1 MGTLGPEGEGEAG
14 PRSEDE
20 NGGGIRV
27 LADAAT
33 GRTRPRR
40 RRRHGWRGRGGR
52 TRNGT
57 RMPSRPVHLIA
68 SNRLE
73 RLVDRLA
80 SRWEADPGDPLE
92 GEVVVVQSRGMAT
105 WLEQRLA
112 DRNGV
117 SFGCRFPFPR
127 HLLNEVAAAVAPDA
141 PADRAFEPEPM
152 VWRILAELDAVVLEG
167 GAPWEP
173 VLGYLAGDP
182 SGLRRFQLADRVAR
196 LFDDYLV
203 YRPGWLLAW
212 EDGLEAAPTG
222 PALPTGPDAAWQAAL
237 WRRLC
242 GGRKPWHAAR
252 LGSEILRRLREPGRR
267 FPGLPRRLAVFGIS
281 TLAPF
286 HLSLLDALACSA
298 EVDFHRLEPCADYWG
313 EIPTRRELAVGA
325 GADDTLEAERG
336 HRLLRA
342 WGRPGREFQ
351 RRVLDFDWDPGEE
364 PPFEE
369 PAGETMLADLQRGL
383 LRFPEPGETP
393 SGTPEPPSAS
403 ASIQV
408 HVTHGP
414 LRELQVLREHL
425 LAWFSEGV
433 EPREVL
439 VLTPRIEEY
448 APLLPAVFGAE
459 SAGGPRIPWSVSDRS
474 RRSASRIAGAFLRL
488 LGLHG
493 SRTESESV
501 LTLLEEPAVMRRFG
515 IDAERLGAVRA
526 WIREAPVWWGLD
538 ADVRAAEG
546 LGDDAVG
553 TWRRA
558 VDRLVLGHA
567 MEASGGGS
575 GAGPLVSGIVPMP
588 AVSGDRAALA
598 GALAEFVDALA
609 SRLRSWDAP
618 RSVADWSVELHAT
631 LAAFFDCGPEQV
643 DDLAVVREA
652 LGGLAA
658 AGGGGTVAVAVVAE
672 ALRTRL
678 ETAST
683 GGGFLSGG
691 VTFCAFQPMR
701 SVPAR
706 VLCVLGLSDDTFP
719 RRRPVPEFDLM
730 ARHPEPGDA
739 SRGEDDRH
747 LFLETVLSAR
757 ERLYLSHPGLSVRD
771 GTEAPP
777 SVVVAD
783 LLDTLAERW
792 GDGVVEGLVV
802 RHRLHPWSADH
813 FVGDPRRF
821 TFSAG
826 AARAARLLAGPRRLP
841 PRFCAEPLGEPV
853 ADAGAS
859 AGSAEVS
866 LEDLQAFAAN
876 PARWF
881 VERRLGLRL
890 PKEEEVLAACEP
902 FALEGLARHGLR
914 TELVEHFLGDPAGPA
929 PDPAPWRETGR
940 LPLGWAGQLAWEDEL
955 ASMRRFAKTVA
966 EARGAGPA
974 RERTVRI
981 RVGTRLLVGRI
992 QTDASGNPLR
1002 HRPARVRARDLLA
1015 LWFDVLACRA
1025 AVPDGGA
1032 DLPSSPL
1039 GRWVHLEKDEPK
1051 VLSLPA
1057 PEDPLR
1063 ELAAWLDLMDE
1074 ARTRAVPAPPES
1086 ALAYAEA
1093 VAEAEDPSD
1102 PEPWRREAALR
1113 VARKAWDGGDRMRGE
1128 GADPCLALCFSR
1140 LGEDPF
1146 DREFERLA
1154 VERFLPPWRAAESAR
1169 PKKAP
1174 RAPKAAKGGRGTA
1187 EGGVDA

>member
-1 MGTLGPEGEGEAG
+1 MVE
-14 PRSEDE
+14 
-20 NGGGIRV
+20 
-27 LADAAT
+27 
-33 GRTRPRR
+33 
-40 RRRHGWRGRGGR
+40 
-52 TRNGT
+52 
-57 RMPSRPVHLIA
+57 RPVQFVA
-68 SNRLE
+68 GNRLE
-73 RLVDRLA
+73 RLADLLAERLA
-80 SRWEADPGDPLE
+80 SAAGDPLE
-92 GEVVVVQSRGMAT
+92 GEVIVVQSRGMAT

-127 HLLNEVAAAVAPDA
+127 HLLNEVAAAVVPDA
-141 PADRAFEPEPM
+141 PADRTFEPEHL
-152 VWRILAELDAVVLEG
+152 VWRILAELDAVMLEG
-167 GAPWEP
+167 GFPWGP
-173 VLGYLAGDP
+173 VQGYLAEDP

-212 EDGLEAAPTG
+212 EDGAAAVESG
-222 PALPTGPDAAWQAAL
+222 PPLPTGPDAAWQAAL

-242 GGRKPWHAAR
+242 GDRRPWHPAR
-252 LGSEILRRLREPGRR
+252 LGREILRRLREPGIR
-267 FPGLPRRLAVFGIS
+267 PTGLPRRLAVFGIS
-281 TLAPF
+281 TLSPF
-286 HLSLLDALACSA
+286 HLALLDALAGSI

-313 EIPTRRELAVGA
+313 EIPTRRELAMGG
-325 GADDTLEAERG
+325 GADEGLEAERG

-351 RRVLDFDWDPGEE
+351 RRVLDFDWNPGGESA
-364 PPFEE
+364 FEE
-369 PAGETMLADLQRGL
+369 PSGASMLADLQRGL
-383 LRFPEPGETP
+383 LRFPEPGEVPGGTAEEP
-393 SGTPEPPSAS
+393 SPS

-425 LAWFSEGV
+425 LVWFGEGV

-439 VLTPRIEEY
+439 VLTPRIEDY

-474 RRSASRIAGAFLRL
+474 RRSASRIAGAFLGL

-493 SRTESESV
+493 SRLESEPV

-515 IDAERLGAVRA
+515 IAPEQLGAVRE
-526 WIREAPVWWGLD
+526 WMRSAPVWWGLD
-538 ADVRAAEG
+538 ATARSAAG

-567 MEASGGGS
+567 METGGS
-575 GAGPLVSGIVPMP
+575 PGNGGLLVSGIAPMP
-588 AVSGDRAALA
+588 AVSGQRAELA
-598 GALAEFVDALA
+598 GALAEFVEALTGC
-609 SRLRSWDAP
+609 LRRWDTP
-618 RSVADWSVELHAT
+618 RPIGEWSVELHGT
-631 LAAFFDCGPEQV
+631 LGAFFDFGQDPV

-658 AGGGGTVAVAVVAE
+658 AGQTGSVSVAVVAE

-678 ETAST
+678 EFAST

-730 ARHPEPGDA
+730 ARNPAPGDA
-739 SRGEDDRH
+739 SRGEDDRY
-747 LFLETVLSAR
+747 LFLETVLSAH

-792 GDGVVEGLVV
+792 GDDVAKGLVV

-821 TFSAG
+821 THSAG
-826 AARAARLLAGPRRLP
+826 AARAARLLSGPRRLP
-841 PRFCAEPLGEPV
+841 DRFCAEPLEPAV
-853 ADAGAS
+853 EGQGNGTATETSETG
-859 AGSAEVS
+859 VVL
-866 LEDLQAFAAN
+866 LEDLQAFASN

-881 VERRLGLRL
+881 LERRLGLRL
-890 PKEEEVLAACEP
+890 PKDDEALAVREP
-902 FALEGLARHGLR
+902 FALEGLGRHGLR
-914 TELVEHFLGDPAGPA
+914 TELVEHFLGEPSGPD
-929 PDPAPWRETGR
+929 PDPAPWKETGQ
-940 LPLGWAGQLAWEDEL
+940 LPLGETGMLAWKDE
-955 ASMRRFAKTVA
+955 ASLMRRFAVA
-966 EARGAGPA
+966 VGEVLGDGEP
-974 RERTVRI
+974 RERVLRL
-981 RVGTRLLVGRI
+981 RVGERMLVGRVSV
-992 QTDASGNPLR
+992 DATGGPLR

-1015 LWFDVLACRA
+1015 LWIDVLACR
-1025 AVPDGGA
+1025 VA
-1032 DLPSSPL
+1032 DLDATPGGPASVV
-1039 GRWVHLEKDEPK
+1039 GRWIHLEKDEPK
-1051 VLSLPA
+1051 RLELRA
-1057 PEDPLR
+1057 PVDSR
-1063 ELAAWLDLMDE
+1063 AELAAWMDLME
-1074 ARTRAVPAPPES
+1074 ESRRRVVPVLPECG
-1086 ALAYAEA
+1086 LAYVGV
-1093 VAEAEDPSD
+1093 VAEAADPTA
-1102 PEPWRREAALR
+1102 PEAWRRESALR
-1113 VARKAWDGGDRMRGE
+1113 VAREAWDGSDRMRGE
-1128 GADPCLALCFSR
+1128 GGDPACALCFSR

-1146 DREFERLA
+1146 DREFERIS
-1154 VERFLPPWRAAESAR
+1154 VERFLPLLRSAEESK
-1169 PKKAP
+1169 PK
-1174 RAPKAAKGGRGTA
+1174 RAPKGVRKAPAGGGA
-1187 EGGVDA
+1187 P